1 LNHSGKKGALPVR
14 ENKYFCLTK
23 PRLITGL
30 RIDRILNRNQE
41 RKTMIIA
48 NFAIF
53 PTSEGA
59 SVSQYVKEA
68 IRIIEDSGLKNETGG
83 MSTVI
88 EAPDLTTLLKVIEKA
103 HEAIVKMGAR
113 RIHIDLNIDH
123 RLDKDVTID
132 SKLKAIGKR

>member
-1 LNHSGKKGALPVR
+1 
-14 ENKYFCLTK
+14 
-23 PRLITGL
+23 
-30 RIDRILNRNQE
+30 
-41 RKTMIIA
+41 MIIA

-59 SVSQYVKEA
+59 SVSKYVKEA
-68 IRIIEDSGLKNETGG
+68 ISIIQDSGLKNETGG

-88 EAPDLTTLLKVIEKA
+88 EAPDLPTLLKVIEKT

-113 RIHIDLNIDH
+113 RIHIDLNVDH
-123 RLDKDVTID
+123 RLDKDASID